1 MVLRPGSPHIHHPS
15 PSPLNFMEV
24 VTLAVVGPG
33 VLVTWA
39 LSLSPPA
46 APPAR
51 AAPQPPALW
60 PARPRTLRHLPPDPG
75 CRPALTLVRLLGGPG
90 DQTHLPGESRGR
102 WLRGGVG
109 GVMGGASAGAQ
120 ARGEGPRAQG
130 RVAQREPPRP
140 TWHRD
145 AQSDLLRATVP
156 SQERS
161 GGGRRRAGRRDT
173 QRPAAL
179 GQCCAH
185 GRVPARAAEDRFQKG
200 LTLGWRP

>member
-102 WLRGGVG
+102 GHRDGWPRGSLRGQPGTGTPSQTCSGRQSPPRKDQEAEDG
-109 GVMGGASAGAQ
+109 GRAVATPRGQRPLASAAPAAASQ
-120 ARGEGPRAQG
+120 PE
-130 RVAQREPPRP
+130 
-140 TWHRD
+140 
-145 AQSDLLRATVP
+145 LLRTDFKKA
-156 SQERS
+156 
-161 GGGRRRAGRRDT
+161 
-173 QRPAAL
+173 
-179 GQCCAH
+179 
-185 GRVPARAAEDRFQKG
+185 
-200 LTLGWRP
+200 